1 MSVTVALE
9 RVQTCC
15 GGGQRGSRRLCG
27 HCRLLGPYCRVVRAA
42 AYRPTERLKY
52 STVFIDTKYACPE
65 RVLDVRCDFSDPP
78 LACHRI
84 DVWECDRPICTALI
98 ELRPVESSWPC
109 PWCEQAVGTHRT
121 AIWCLHANHKVA
133 EGLGEP
139 CPSRLSCARGP
150 LHGCRQAADAGSS
163 HGLRARPLGGL
174 ETQGRDVLTA
184 LARAL
189 DRLANCLD

>member
-1 MSVTVALE
+1 MLAVVAISVN
-9 RVQTCC
+9 
-15 GGGQRGSRRLCG
+15 
-27 HCRLLGPYCRVVRAA
+27 
-42 AYRPTERLKY
+42 
-52 STVFIDTKYACPE
+52 
-65 RVLDVRCDFSDPP
+65 PP

-98 ELRPVESSWPC
+98 ELRPVENSWPC

-121 AIWCLHANHKVA
+121 ATWCLHANHKVA

-139 CPSRLSCARGP
+139 CPCRLSCARGP

-163 HGLRARPLGGL
+163 HGLRVRPLGGL

-189 DRLANCLD
+189 DRLANCLRETQSFNGLVAATHYSLGWRDATVEEYGAGHRCSSAC